1 LEYFVAAQAPVSP
14 GNRVMNL
21 NSVLERIRDA
31 LKALELRKGSY
42 IVIFGSMAEGR
53 ETPLSDVDIL
63 VKGMGLEE
71 ALRVAELVE
80 RITGRRADIV
90 FFEHADIV
98 LLYEALNYGVFV
110 AGDYEAFIYDRWI
123 VTLEWLDFAEAY
135 ERMHQSYRR
144 KVLGLRR
151 VKSKR

>member
-1 LEYFVAAQAPVSP
+1 MEYFVASYVSSFSL
-14 GNRVMNL
+14 GNGIMNL
-21 NSVLERIRDA
+21 NGVLKKIRDA

-42 IVIFGSMAEGR
+42 IVIFGSIAEGR

-71 ALRVAELVE
+71 ALRVSELVE
-80 RITGRRADIV
+80 EITGRRADIV
-90 FFEHADIV
+90 FFEHAGTV

-110 AGDYEAFIYDRWI
+110 AGDYEAFLYDRWL

-135 ERMHQSYRR
+135 ERMHRSYRR
-144 KVLGLRR
+144 KVLGLSSE
-151 VKSKR
+151 SKG